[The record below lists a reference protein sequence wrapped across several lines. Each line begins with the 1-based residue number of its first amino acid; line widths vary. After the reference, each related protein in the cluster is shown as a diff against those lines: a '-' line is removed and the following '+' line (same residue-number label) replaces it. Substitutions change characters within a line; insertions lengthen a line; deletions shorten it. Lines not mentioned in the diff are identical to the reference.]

1 MPCHTSVPKKWLCS
15 IQNPTRDVTIYTL
28 LSRFLKERCFF
39 CASPASGT
47 HLTPVT
53 GPLNCL
59 SPAKGRTS
67 APFII
72 FPPSAHLEINHCM
85 LSNQS
90 RNKCKCCQ
98 AMPSHFSH
106 VWLCATPWTVACQAP
121 LSIDSPGKNTG
132 VGYHALLPGVF
143 RTQGSNSCLLSLL
156 HWQVGSLPLAPPAPK
171 ACWQQYLRD
180 NSVPNTK
187 NNNSKKLIKCLQ
199 CRQGLY

>member
-1 MPCHTSVPKKWLCS
+1 MPCHTSVPKKWPCS

-121 LSIDSPGKNTG
+121 LSIGFSRQEYWSGIPCPPPGGLPNPGIELMSLKSPALAGGFFTTG
-132 VGYHALLPGVF
+132 A
-143 RTQGSNSCLLSLL
+143 TC
-156 HWQVGSLPLAPPAPK
+156 
-171 ACWQQYLRD
+171 
-180 NSVPNTK
+180 T
-187 NNNSKKLIKCLQ
+187 
-199 CRQGLY
+199 